1 MEYKHINLNI
11 ENKSLEEKFKIT
23 CDKLTNLQ
31 IKIDNET
38 KLKFYGLFKVATV
51 GKYDPNVHKAGFLD
65 FSAKYKK

>member
-1 MEYKHINLNI
+1 MEYKLINMDMQ
-11 ENKSLEEKFKIT
+11 NKSLEEKFKIT

-51 GKYDPNVHKAGFLD
+51 GKCDVNTHKAGFFD
-65 FSAKYKK
+65 FSQKYKK